1 MTEIWRKGLV
11 LVLLTVCILGCAN
24 AATDQGD
31 ASALGVMFSG
41 LNSPQQLT
49 GWTANNGDPCGQSW
63 KGVTC
68 SDQRVTEIKL
78 SNLAL
83 SGSVGYS
90 LQSLTSLKELDLSN
104 NNLAGDIPYDI
115 PQNLQRL
122 NLAFN
127 QFTGSVPYSIN
138 QMHSLQYLNLAHNQL
153 QNQLSDMFGPLSS
166 LSTLDLSFNSLTGDL
181 PESFKNLTSMNSMY
195 LQNNQ
200 LTGTIDVL
208 ANLPLNTLWVTVIIL
223 LFPYNVNDPVILTF
237 VIVVFMSH
245 RYVSNNHFTGWIPD
259 QLKSINL
266 QKDGNSWSLGPAP
279 PPPPGTPPA
288 TRNNRNHK
296 SGSNSSPSDGDS
308 SGGPGGGS
316 KSGIGGGVI
325 AGIVISILIVG
336 ALVAFFLVKRRSRR
350 TSSDIEKLDNQPFA
364 PLPSN
369 EVQDSNLNM
378 LCMLKVVEMQR
389 TYDVNNS
396 VEMKSIQSASSVDT
410 KTFDTPAS
418 INLRPPPVDRH
429 KSFDEEDFSK
439 KPFVVK
445 KAVAAPKNVASY
457 SIADLQM
464 ATGSFSVENLLG
476 EGSFGRFYRAQFD
489 DSQVLAVKKINS
501 SVLPSELSDDFIEV
515 VLNISE
521 LHHTNVTKLVGYCSE
536 HGQHLLVYEF
546 HKNGSLHEFLH
557 LSDEY
562 SKPLIWNSRVKI
574 ALGTARALE
583 SSQPVEGD
591 AVNLLLLFFPLHL
604 HHACETVH
612 QFYVDCVQVLPTLVT
627 RPFEPCKARYLH
639 EGCSPSIVH
648 KNIKSENILLDA
660 ELNPHL
666 SDSGLATFI
675 PNADQVLNHDDVTMS
690 GYGAPEVTMSGQYSL
705 KSDVYSFGVVML
717 ELLTGRKPFDS
728 TRPRLEQS
736 LVRWATP
743 QLHDIDALSKMVDPA
758 LEGLYPVKSL
768 SRFADVIALCVQP
781 EPEFRP
787 PMSEVVQALVR
798 LVQRANMS
806 KRTIGTDQG
815 ASQRTDNAVADDAH
829 DYAS

>member
-1 MTEIWRKGLV
+1 MLKTWRKGLV
-11 LVLLTVCILGCAN
+11 LVLFTVCILSFKPRFAN
-24 AATDQGD
+24 GATDQGD
-31 ASALGVMFSG
+31 ASALGVMFSS

-68 SDQRVTEIKL
+68 SGQRVTEIKL
-78 SNLAL
+78 SNLGL
-83 SGSVGYS
+83 SGSMGYS
-90 LQSLTSLKELDLSN
+90 LQSLTSLKELDLSH
-104 NNLAGDIPYDI
+104 NNLGGDIPYNI
-115 PQNLQRL
+115 PQNLEQL
-122 NLAFN
+122 NLAYN

-138 QMHSLQYLNLAHNQL
+138 QMHSLQYLNLGHNQL

-181 PESFKNLTSMNSMY
+181 PESFKNLTSINSMY
-195 LQNNQ
+195 LESNQ
-200 LTGTIDVL
+200 FTGTIDVL
-208 ANLPLNTLWVTVIIL
+208 ANLPLNDLYI
-223 LFPYNVNDPVILTF
+223 
-237 VIVVFMSH
+237 
-245 RYVSNNHFTGWIPD
+245 SNNRFTGWIPD

-266 QKDGNSWSLGPAP
+266 QKDGNSWSSGPAP

-296 SGSNSSPSDGDS
+296 SGSNSSPSDGG
-308 SGGPGGGS
+308 SGGGSS
-316 KSGIGGGVI
+316 KSGIGGGGI

-336 ALVAFFLVKRRSRR
+336 AIVAFFLVKRRSRR
-350 TSSDIEKLDNQPFA
+350 SSSDIEKLDNQPFA
-364 PLPSN
+364 PLASN
-369 EVQDSNLNM
+369 EVQ
-378 LCMLKVVEMQR
+378 
-389 TYDVNNS
+389 
-396 VEMKSIQSASSVDT
+396 EMKSIHSSSSLDT
-410 KTFDTPAS
+410 LTFDTPAS

-429 KSFDEEDFSK
+429 KSFDEEDFSR
-439 KPFVVK
+439 KPTVVK
-445 KAVAAPKNVASY
+445 KAVPAPTNVTSY

-476 EGSFGRFYRAQFD
+476 EGSFGRVYRAQFD
-489 DSQVLAVKKINS
+489 DGKVLAVKKIDS
-501 SVLPSELSDDFIEV
+501 SALPSEMSDDFIEIV
-515 VLNISE
+515 SNISQ
-521 LHHTNVTKLVGYCSE
+521 LHHTNVTELVGYCSE
-536 HGQHLLVYEF
+536 HRQHLLVYEF

-583 SSQPVEGD
+583 
-591 AVNLLLLFFPLHL
+591 
-604 HHACETVH
+604 
-612 QFYVDCVQVLPTLVT
+612 
-627 RPFEPCKARYLH
+627 YLH
-639 EGCSPSIVH
+639 EVCSPSVVH
-648 KNIKSENILLDA
+648 KNIKSANILLDA

-675 PNADQVLNHDDVTMS
+675 PSADRVLNRDDVGS
-690 GYGAPEVTMSGQYSL
+690 GYSAPEVTMSGQYSL
-705 KSDVYSFGVVML
+705 KSDIYSFGVVML

-758 LEGLYPVKSL
+758 LKGLYPVKSL

-815 ASQRTDNAVADDAH
+815 ASQRTDNPDDTH
-829 DYAS
+829 DYMS

>member
-1 MTEIWRKGLV
+1 MAEIWRKGLV

-31 ASALGVMFSG
+31 ASALGVMFSS

-83 SGSVGYS
+83 SGSMGYS
-90 LQSLTSLKELDLSN
+90 LQSLTSLKELDLSH

-200 LTGTIDVL
+200 FTGTIDVL
-208 ANLPLNTLWVTVIIL
+208 ANLPLDTL
-223 LFPYNVNDPVILTF
+223 
-237 VIVVFMSH
+237 
-245 RYVSNNHFTGWIPD
+245 YVSNNRFTGWIPD

-279 PPPPGTPPA
+279 PPPPGTTPA

-296 SGSNSSPSDGDS
+296 SGSNSSPSDGGS
-308 SGGPGGGS
+308 SGGPGEGS
-316 KSGIGGGVI
+316 KSGIGGGGI
-325 AGIVISILIVG
+325 AGIVIFILIVG

-350 TSSDIEKLDNQPFA
+350 TSSDIEKFDNQPFA

-369 EVQDSNLNM
+369 EVKDSNLNM
-378 LCMLKVVEMQR
+378 LCMLKVVEMRR

-410 KTFDTPAS
+410 KTFDKPAS

-445 KAVAAPKNVASY
+445 KAVAAPKTVASY

-489 DSQVLAVKKINS
+489 DGKVLAVKKINS
-501 SVLPSELSDDFIEV
+501 SALPSELSDDFIEV
-515 VLNISE
+515 VSNISE

-536 HGQHLLVYEF
+536 HGQHLLVYDF

-583 SSQPVEGD
+583 
-591 AVNLLLLFFPLHL
+591 
-604 HHACETVH
+604 
-612 QFYVDCVQVLPTLVT
+612 
-627 RPFEPCKARYLH
+627 YLH

-736 LVRWATP
+736 LVRWAAP

-829 DYAS
+829 DYVS